1 MYSSGLRCMSRD
13 FLTSLQNSA
22 QLLTVLYSA
31 TSCSVPIIFSSSSL
45 IAKDPKTGC
54 EVPWNASP
62 QRWIDGSVDN
72 DIPITRLA
80 ELFNVNHFIVSQV
93 NPHVVPFLGKE
104 HGTVPS
110 LDKSEQ
116 TSTVANEG
124 WMNRVAGLAKGEVL
138 HRLHVLSELGVF
150 PTCFTK
156 IRSVLSQRYSGD
168 ITILPEVSYMR
179 LPNVLSNPTSE
190 FLAEATLAGERA
202 TWPQLSR
209 IQNRC
214 ALELALDDAVRHLRA
229 RVVFSPS
236 QVDLRLSTMSSMR
249 GLRNGEDRLRR
260 RRPGIER
267 GRSAGAGRD
276 SAVAI
281 PAILTAMTPDGTG
294 SNSSISR
301 SGSRRS
307 LHRPSTRRQ
316 LSWLSLSARRPRR
329 LSAATASASG
339 DIGFTPS
346 SAGATPAAYPPPSFI
361 LQEPPSPSCKLSNSE
376 FLPLPLTSSHH
387 FSETPS
393 SSTVSPLSTTR
404 SLKKLKGKSYNGSS
418 TGYSGG
424 LVDDDDDGYESNT
437 ETNFDGD
444 FDNFDDFD
452 DDDEIIQITQAS
464 ALRKKKKMMKGE
476 KHCERNVDD
485 DYYDYNDKAKSEA
498 IPRVRLNSSDQ
509 SPPPSVV
516 DSNSSDEA
524 EGASN
529 RRAKNCSDF

>member
-1 MYSSGLRCMSRD
+1 M
-13 FLTSLQNSA
+13 
-22 QLLTVLYSA
+22 
-31 TSCSVPIIFSSSSL
+31 
-45 IAKDPKTGC
+45 AKDPKTGC
-54 EVPWNASP
+54 EVPWNATP

-104 HGTVPS
+104 HGTAPT
-110 LDKSEQ
+110 LDKSDQ
-116 TSTVANEG
+116 ADSFVNEG
-124 WMNRVAGLAKGEVL
+124 WMNRMAGLAKGEVL

-190 FLAEATLAGERA
+190 FLTEATLAGERA

-236 QVDLRLSTMSSMR
+236 QVDLRLSTMSSAR

-260 RRPGIER
+260 RRPGLER

-276 SAVAI
+276 SSVGI
-281 PAILTAMTPDGTG
+281 PAILTTMTPDATV
-294 SNSSISR
+294 SIPSISR
-301 SGSRRS
+301 SESRRS
-307 LHRPSTRRQ
+307 LHRPSSRRQ
-316 LSWLSLSARRPRR
+316 LSWLSLSTRRPRR
-329 LSAATASASG
+329 LSAATASVCG
-339 DIGFTPS
+339 DIGFTS
-346 SAGATPAAYPPPSFI
+346 SSTGTTSTAHPPPSFM

-376 FLPLPLTSSHH
+376 FLPLPLTSSHD
-387 FSETPS
+387 FAGNLS
-393 SSTVSPLSTTR
+393 SSTTSPLSTMR
-404 SLKKLKGKSYNGSS
+404 VSKKKLKNKSCDSNSLGHS
-418 TGYSGG
+418 
-424 LVDDDDDGYESNT
+424 DAINDDGYESNA

-444 FDNFDDFD
+444 FDDDND
-452 DDDEIIQITQAS
+452 DDDDEHEIIQITQAS
-464 ALRKKKKMMKGE
+464 AFRKKKKMMRSE
-476 KHCERNVDD
+476 KHSGHDLDD
-485 DYYDYNDKAKSEA
+485 DCYDYNSKDGNEA
-498 IPRVRLNSSDQ
+498 VLRGRLNSSDQ

-516 DSNSSDEA
+516 DSNSSDE
-524 EGASN
+524 GDGISY
-529 RRAKNCSDF
+529 RCI

>member
-1 MYSSGLRCMSRD
+1 M
-13 FLTSLQNSA
+13 TH
-22 QLLTVLYSA
+22 SA
-31 TSCSVPIIFSSSSL
+31 TSCSVPIIFSASSL
-45 IAKDPKTGC
+45 MAKDPKTGY
-54 EVPWNASP
+54 EVPWNATP

-110 LDKSEQ
+110 LDNNTQ
-116 TSTVANEG
+116 TTTLANEG
-124 WMNRVAGLAKGEVL
+124 WMNRMADLAKGEVL

-190 FLAEATLAGERA
+190 FMIEATLAGERA

-236 QVDLRLSTMSSMR
+236 QVDLRLSTMSSAR
-249 GLRNGEDRLRR
+249 GIKNKEDRLRQ

-276 SAVAI
+276 SAAAI
-281 PAILTAMTPDGTG
+281 PAILTTMTPEATD
-294 SNSSISR
+294 SNQSLSR
-301 SGSRRS
+301 SESRRS

-329 LSAATASASG
+329 LSATAASASG
-339 DIGFTPS
+339 DIRLTSSSVGVTP
-346 SAGATPAAYPPPSFI
+346 GAHPPPSFT

-376 FLPLPLTSSHH
+376 VLSMPLNSSRHLA
-387 FSETPS
+387 ETPS
-393 SSTVSPLSTTR
+393 SSSPVSPLST
-404 SLKKLKGKSYNGSS
+404 LKTSKKFKGKSYIGSF
-418 TGYSGG
+418 TGHFNY
-424 LVDDDDDGYESNT
+424 VNDDDGYESNT
-437 ETNFDGD
+437 ETNFDR
-444 FDNFDDFD
+444 DFD
-452 DDDEIIQITQAS
+452 DNDDDDHEIIQITQAS
-464 ALRKKKKMMKGE
+464 AFRKRKKIKGE
-476 KHCERNVDD
+476 KHCGRDVDD
-485 DYYDYNDKAKSEA
+485 DYDEYTSNNGNEVIAH
-498 IPRVRLNSSDQ
+498 VRLNSSDQ

-516 DSNSSDEA
+516 ELNSSDEA
-524 EGASN
+524 EGTFQG
-529 RRAKNCSDF
+529 RT